1 MRAALIRAFGEP
13 TEVLELADVPEP
25 SGPAAGEVLV
35 GVEYAPISMNDLYV
49 IQGAFPVRPSL
60 PSVVGNEGVGR
71 VLAVGSG
78 VEHLKVGDRVLI
90 PLYAFISWR
99 ERLVVPA
106 TGLFSLPEAE
116 PQQLAMLGINPP
128 TASLLLDEASDLK
141 PGDWIVQNA
150 ANSGVGRSLIAIAKA
165 RGMKTINLVR
175 RPELIPELQAVG
187 GDLVV
192 VDEDGALDKIRA
204 AVGNGR
210 VPLAIDGVAGKSS
223 AMIAGALSEHGIFVV
238 YAYMGGGPVA
248 INPFD
253 LIVKRIVVKGFFLN
267 HPDIEPKIHAALRE
281 TVPLVASG
289 AIQVPIA
296 ATYPLSSL
304 REAVLKGASRPS
316 RNDLS
321 GCRTRDPRT
330 DHRGIGDRRC
340 WRLVWHAV
348 RRRAAWLTSRIR
360 RLRPTVL
367 ARTLMHRTP
376 SIPHRHARW
385 L

>member
-1 MRAALIRAFGEP
+1 MRAVQIKAFGPP
-13 TEVLELADVPEP
+13 TEVLQLVDLPEP
-25 SGPAAGEVLV
+25 PRPAAGEVLV
-35 GVEYAPISMNDLYV
+35 GVEYAPINLNDLSL
-49 IQGAFPVRPSL
+49 IQGVFLVRPSL
-60 PSVVGNEGVGR
+60 PTIVGNEGVGR
-71 VLAVGSG
+71 ILAIGDAVD
-78 VEHLKVGDRVLI
+78 HLKVGDRVLI
-90 PLYAFISWR
+90 PLYAFSWR

-106 TGLFSLPEAE
+106 TGLFSLPEAD
-116 PQQLAMLGINPP
+116 PRQLAMLGINPT

-192 VDEDGALDKIRA
+192 VDEDSALDKIRA
-204 AVGNGR
+204 AIGSDR

-223 AMIAGALSEHGIFVV
+223 AMIAGALSEHGILVV

-281 TVPLVASG
+281 TVSLVASG
-289 AIQVPIA
+289 AIHVPIA

-304 REAVLKGASRPS
+304 REAVLHAQRGGKVLL
-316 RNDLS
+316 DL
-321 GCRTRDPRT
+321 
-330 DHRGIGDRRC
+330 RG
-340 WRLVWHAV
+340 
-348 RRRAAWLTSRIR
+348 T
-360 RLRPTVL
+360 T
-367 ARTLMHRTP
+367 
-376 SIPHRHARW
+376 
-385 L
+385 